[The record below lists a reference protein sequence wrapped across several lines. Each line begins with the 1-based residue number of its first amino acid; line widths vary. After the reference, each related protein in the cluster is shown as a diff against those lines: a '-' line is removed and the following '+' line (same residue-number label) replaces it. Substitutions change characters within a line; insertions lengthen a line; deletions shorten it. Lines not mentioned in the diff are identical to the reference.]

1 MYQALN
7 YEQMIKSYPE
17 NKLFRK
23 VTGISK
29 VTDSEGYE
37 WLIYDE
43 KLVLKRNT
51 NGEPQ
56 GMAIIGVTEDE
67 EKANGKLKF
76 NIPCTDANLKKLIK
90 KANSATVFAVCTTR
104 PDGKGIDRSKIRVMS
119 RSGFEAYLM

>member
-76 NIPCTDANLKKLIK
+76 NIPCTDANIKKLIK